1 MIGPLNVVQ
10 DLCQPGTFPFRM
22 IYVKR
27 ALGSSNCKVQSV
39 RFGEPIVLILCSTPP
54 HSSLL
59 QPKFEILDFPRF
71 SGHRWLSQQ
80 PAVQTPQG

>member
-1 MIGPLNVVQ
+1 MIGPFNVVQ

-27 ALGSSNCKVQSV
+27 ALGSSHCKVQSV

-54 HSSLL
+54 HSNSF
-59 QPKFEILDFPRF
+59 QPT
-71 SGHRWLSQQ
+71 
-80 PAVQTPQG
+80 PAKIRISRKPWREWA